1 MAFNFGRGLSSG
13 LSGAATGFSLGGP
26 WGAAIGGGLG
36 ALGGFGRDPED
47 EAKKYLNQ
55 IPGQIKPYYEPYIQG
70 GNWAQP
76 ELQKQFGQL
85 MSDPNAVIS
94 RLGAG
99 YKASPGY
106 QWRLGQGEAAINN
119 ANAAGG
125 MLGTNQH
132 QQQAGKLAGDL
143 ADQDYQN
150 YLNSA
155 MGLYGTGLSGA
166 QDMAHQGLT
175 AGSDLATSLANLLQ
189 GKAGLGYKG
198 AANENQSNS
207 DLMSSIMAALT
218 SGHKT
223 AVGGMPAYAQNA
235 LYG

>member
-1 MAFNFGRGLSSG
+1 MAFDWSRALSG
-13 LSGAATGFSLGGP
+13 GASGAASGAAMGGP
-26 WGAAIGGGLG
+26 WGALIGGGLG
-36 ALGGFGRDPED
+36 ALGGFGRNPED
-47 EAKKYLNQ
+47 EARKNLNQ
-55 IPGQIKPYYEPYIQG
+55 IPGTIKPYYEPYIQG
-70 GNWAQP
+70 GNWAMPQ
-76 ELQKQFGQL
+76 LQQQFGQL

-99 YKASPGY
+99 YKESPGY
-106 QWRLGQGEAAINN
+106 KWRLGQGEAAINN

-166 QDMAHQGLT
+166 QDMAHQGQQ
-175 AGSDLATSLANLLQ
+175 AGGDLATSLGNLLQ
-189 GKAGLGYKG
+189 TQAGLGYKG
-198 AANENQSNS
+198 AANQNQSNS
-207 DLMSSIMAALT
+207 DLISSLMAALT
-218 SGHKT
+218 SGHN
-223 AVGGMPAYAQNA
+223 AGMPAYAQNA
-235 LYG
+235 IGRG